1 MNDAEK
7 RADLARK
14 RRERQR
20 SPHTTIT
27 WLDPPV
33 LLHPAK
39 RVKVCGVCSD
49 CDPAVALLYG
59 VRL

>member
-20 SPHTTIT
+20 SPQTYIT

-39 RVKVCGVCSD
+39 RTMVVGVCSD
-49 CDPAVALLYG
+49 ASDDVKAMYL
-59 VRL
+59 

>member
-7 RADLARK
+7 RADIARK
-14 RRERQR
+14 RREREA
-20 SPHTTIT
+20 SMTATIT

-49 CDPAVALLYG
+49 CDPQVARLYG